1 MLLCFDV
8 SQYRKYFEMRV
19 FENMIVNLITTVY
32 NFLWGDLFTI
42 PLPGGGSLGISLLIL
57 LLIPTGIYFTIRTR
71 FLPIRLF
78 PDMIRALS
86 EKKNEKSSLSSFQT
100 LIVSTATR
108 VGMGNLVGVV
118 AAVSAGGAGA
128 VFWMWVT
135 AIIGSSTAF
144 IEATLAQLHKEE
156 DPLYGGYRG
165 GPAYYIHDLVED
177 HLKKKKRYVLPAV
190 LFAIA
195 GLICWCGIS
204 QVISNS
210 VVSSFKNAFS
220 IPPIYM
226 TVVLVAVA
234 AVIVLRKDAT
244 VKILDMVVPV
254 MAVCYF
260 AITIL
265 IIVTNLGSLPGVFAR
280 IFEEAFGFRQAA
292 AGGFG
297 AVLMNG
303 IKRGLFS
310 NEAGSGSAPCAA
322 AAAECDQPVKA
333 GLVQALGVFVDTI
346 VICSCTAFI
355 MLLAPEEKVTGLS
368 GMDLLQTAM
377 EHHLGRFGVIFI
389 AATLFLF
396 SFSTFLGILFYARC
410 NVAYLFGD
418 NWASQTAYK
427 VLALVMLFIGG
438 LAAYTF
444 VWDLGDVGI
453 GMMTIF
459 NIIILYPQGEKALK
473 ELKEYEK
480 EKRK

>member
-1 MLLCFDV
+1 
-8 SQYRKYFEMRV
+8 
-19 FENMIVNLITTVY
+19 MIVTLIEKVY
-32 NFLWGDLFTI
+32 SFLWGDLIRI
-42 PLPGGGSLGISLLIL
+42 PLPGGSSLGISLLIL
-57 LLIPTGIYFTIRTR
+57 LLIPTGIYFTVRTR
-71 FLPIRLF
+71 CLPVRLF
-78 PDMIRALS
+78 PDMLKALV
-86 EKKNEKSSLSSFQT
+86 EKKGKDDKSSLSSFQT

-144 IEATLAQLHKEE
+144 IEATLAQLYKEK

-165 GPAYYIHDLVED
+165 GPAYYIHHYVEERQG
-177 HLKKKKRYVLPAV
+177 KKKKKVVLSI
-190 LFAIA
+190 LFAIS

-210 VVSSFKNAFS
+210 VASSFENAFS
-220 IPPIYM
+220 IPPLYTTIGL
-226 TVVLVAVA
+226 TAIA
-234 AVIVLRKDAT
+234 AVIVLRKNAT
-244 VKILDMVVPV
+244 VKVLDLLVPV

-260 AITIL
+260 LITL
-265 IIVTNLGSLPGVFAR
+265 FIIFTNIGSLPTVFGK
-280 IFEEAFGFRQAA
+280 IFSEAFDLRQVA

-346 VICSCTAFI
+346 VICSCTAMI
-355 MLLAPEEKVTGLS
+355 MLLAPEEKVAGLS

-377 EHHLGRFGVIFI
+377 EHHLGKFGVIFI
-389 AATLFLF
+389 AVTLFLF
-396 SFSTFLGILFYARC
+396 SFSTFLGILFYARS

-418 NWASQTAYK
+418 SWAWQTVYK

-453 GMMTIF
+453 GLMTIF
-459 NIIILYPQGEKALK
+459 NIIILYPQGEKALR

-480 EKRK
+480 AKKSK

>member
-1 MLLCFDV
+1 
-8 SQYRKYFEMRV
+8 
-19 FENMIVNLITTVY
+19 MIVTLIEKVY
-32 NFLWGDLFTI
+32 SFLWGDLLKI
-42 PLPGGGSLGISLLIL
+42 PLPGGNSLGISILIL
-57 LLIPTGIYFTIRTR
+57 LLIPTGIYFTVRTR
-71 FLPIRLF
+71 CLPVRLF
-78 PDMIRALS
+78 PDMLKALV
-86 EKKNEKSSLSSFQT
+86 EKKGKDDKSSLSSFQT

-144 IEATLAQLHKEE
+144 VEATLAQIYKEK

-165 GPAYYIHDLVED
+165 GPAYYIHHYIEERQG
-177 HLKKKKRYVLPAV
+177 KKKKKVLLSV
-190 LFAIA
+190 LFAA
-195 GLICWCGIS
+195 SGLICWCGIS

-210 VVSSFKNAFS
+210 VASSFENAFS
-220 IPPIYM
+220 IPTLYTTIGL
-226 TVVLVAVA
+226 TVIA
-234 AVIVLRKDAT
+234 AVIVLRKNAT
-244 VKILDMVVPV
+244 VKVLDLLVPV
-254 MAVCYF
+254 MAVFYF
-260 AITIL
+260 VITL
-265 IIVTNLGSLPGVFAR
+265 FIIFTNIGSLPAVFGK
-280 IFEEAFGFRQAA
+280 IFREAFGIRQVA

-346 VICSCTAFI
+346 VICSCTAMI
-355 MLLAPEEKVTGLS
+355 MLLAPEELTAGLS
-368 GMDLLQTAM
+368 GMKLLQTAM
-377 EHHLGRFGVIFI
+377 KYHLGSFGVIFI
-389 AATLFLF
+389 AVTLFMF
-396 SFSTFLGILFYARC
+396 SFSTFLGILFYARS

-418 NWASQTAYK
+418 KWCWQTAYK

-438 LAAYTF
+438 IAAYTF

-453 GMMTIF
+453 GLMTIF
-459 NIIILYPQGEKALK
+459 NIFVLYPLSGKALE
-473 ELKEYEK
+473 ELKEYEANK
-480 EKRK
+480 N